1 MPISRFETLAQ
12 ELIEGSLGRLL
23 GGGVTPADIAARI
36 SRVLEDS
43 QMNETVADTYHVQL
57 HPHDLANMQRTYP
70 NLSRE
75 LQNFVRSLAQQMQLK
90 LLASPHVVVAADE
103 MMRRHDIRVQAMRQ
117 RLPDETTQIQLE
129 NEVGAELLASILNLN
144 AYLIIDGR
152 HHIPL
157 DKPILTI
164 GRRTDSNIVLD
175 NPTISRHHAQL
186 RWRYGRFVLYDLSQR
201 HGRTSVNNQ
210 PVTECV
216 LQAGDVI
223 TLSQVNLLYAEGQ
236 TTSRRDRRLPNA
248 EASDTQLLPDANEA
262 D

>member
-43 QMNETVADTYHVQL
+43 QMNDTVADTYHVRL
-57 HPHDLANMQRTYP
+57 HPSDLAAIQQTYP
-70 NLSRE
+70 NLTTE
-75 LQNFVRSLAQQMQLK
+75 LQSLVLSLAQQAHLK
-90 LLASPHVVVAADE
+90 LLASPHVVLAADE
-103 MMRRHDIRVQAMRQ
+103 TVKRHDIRVQAMRQ
-117 RLPDETTQIQLE
+117 RPSEETTQIRPD

-144 AYLIIDGR
+144 AYLIVDGR

-164 GRRTDSNIVLD
+164 GRRADNDIVLD
-175 NPTISRHHAQL
+175 SPTISRHHAQL

-201 HGRTSVNNQ
+201 NGRTCVNNQ
-210 PVTECV
+210 PVTESV

-223 TLSQVNLLYAEGQ
+223 TLSQLNLLYAEGQ
-236 TTSRRDRRLPNA
+236 TTSRRDLRPQDPA
-248 EASDTQLLPDANEA
+248 ASDTQLMPPANEV